1 MKLESVCLLLYFD
14 YILKLS
20 HNSFMAQSKSLTYT
34 SYLKVKELLELQQPE
49 SKPAEHD
56 EMLFI
61 IIHQVY
67 ELWFKQILHEFD
79 KLQRDLANNNSWM
92 AAKTLRRVLTILK
105 TMVSQIDVLE
115 TMTPLEFNSF
125 RGFLQSASGFQSVQF
140 REMEILCGMRSKHI
154 IDVHKDQPE
163 LQQNLLDRLNEPTLW
178 ESFCAFLQKRGYSI
192 ETPARL
198 HEQGL
203 VHEPSEH
210 NQNLFVDIMKND
222 PEAANLCEL
231 FVDYDEGLM
240 EWRYRHVK
248 MVERTIGTKKGTG
261 GSDGSAYLHKTL
273 NNPIFPDLW
282 AIRTKF

>member
-1 MKLESVCLLLYFD
+1 MS
-14 YILKLS
+14 
-20 HNSFMAQSKSLTYT
+20 QSESLTYT
-34 SYLKVKELLELQQPE
+34 SYLKIKELLELQQPE
-49 SKPAEHD
+49 SEPEEHD

-79 KLQRDLANNNSWM
+79 KLRADLEAGNTW
-92 AAKTLRRVLTILK
+92 AATKTIRRVLTILK

-125 RGFLQSASGFQSVQF
+125 RGFLQNASGFQSVQF
-140 REMEILCGMRSKHI
+140 REMEIVCGMRSKHVI
-154 IDVHKDQPE
+154 EIHKDQPG
-163 LQQNLLDRLNEPTLW
+163 LQRNLLAREKESTLW
-178 ESFCAFLQKRGYSI
+178 ESFCTYLKGRGHDI
-192 ETPARL
+192 EMPERVNE
-198 HEQGL
+198 HGL
-203 VHEPSEH
+203 VYEPSEH
-210 NQNLFVDIMKND
+210 NQDRLVRIMNND
-222 PEAANLCEL
+222 PEAAMLCEL

-261 GSDGSAYLHKTL
+261 GSPGAKYLHKTL

-282 AIRTKF
+282 EIRAKF